1 MKDEAAGC
9 KSFSVELGIYPG
21 RRAETFRGPDGR
33 YYLYYF
39 LGKQF
44 LIGVAVCDE
53 PAGKFEFYDYV
64 HYADG
69 ERLGEKKGDTVQFD
83 PGVYVEGD
91 KVYLYTGWCPASYE
105 IHLSWGTKVNRSG
118 AQVTLLEPDMV
129 TVKQAPRTIVP
140 GIRRAKRTAYA
151 EHPFF
156 EASSMRKIR
165 GKYYFIYS
173 SHQGHELCYA
183 VSNFPDGVEFH
194 RKYARIDPGAEREV
208 LYLLSPADES
218 VAVFPSGMCRG
229 ACPGGGWQ
237 VPAVGD
243 DVLRTERRP
252 AERERHL

>member
-1 MKDEAAGC
+1 MKQQAVNPFLPSWEYIPDGEPRLFGDRVYLYGSHDRFGGKEFCMNDYVCWSAPADDLSDWRYEGVIW
-9 KSFSVELGIYPG
+9 KRTDDPG
-21 RRAETFRGPDGR
+21 NRDGKMYLYAPDCVQGPDGR

-129 TVKQAPRTIVP
+129 TVKEAPRTIVP

-173 SHQGHELCYA
+173 SH
-183 VSNFPDGVEFH
+183 
-194 RKYARIDPGAEREV
+194 
-208 LYLLSPADES
+208 
-218 VAVFPSGMCRG
+218 
-229 ACPGGGWQ
+229 
-237 VPAVGD
+237 
-243 DVLRTERRP
+243 
-252 AERERHL
+252 